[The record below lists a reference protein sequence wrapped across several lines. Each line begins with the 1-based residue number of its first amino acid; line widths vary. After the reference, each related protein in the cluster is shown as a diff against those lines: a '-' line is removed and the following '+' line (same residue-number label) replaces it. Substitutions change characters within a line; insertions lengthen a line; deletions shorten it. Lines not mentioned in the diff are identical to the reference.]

1 MFTCEKLNLAGKGN
15 EVKNPEMNLVSSGE
29 RNDSIISYFVTLML
43 NLTIRLF
50 GQTLRNLG
58 NLYNLRIVKE
68 ILSFKVIL
76 VNVGASYTKYRWSE
90 TPNVY

>member
-15 EVKNPEMNLVSSGE
+15 EVKNPEINLVSSGE

-50 GQTLRNLG
+50 CQTSRNLG

-76 VNVGASYTKYRWSE
+76 VNVGASYTKYR
-90 TPNVY
+90 

>member
-29 RNDSIISYFVTLML
+29 RNDSIISYFVG
-43 NLTIRLF
+43 NLTIRPF

-68 ILSFKVIL
+68 IPSFKVIL
-76 VNVGASYTKYRWSE
+76 VNVGASYTKYR
-90 TPNVY
+90 